1 MNNKAFFTNIRSEI
15 ISLLETASDEVLIA
29 MAWFTN
35 RQLLD
40 SLIQCLRRGVRVRLI
55 LLDDIINH
63 CDFGADFNLFIQ
75 ENGSEFYL
83 YPPSLRFMHNKF
95 CIVDGKIVVT
105 GSYNWTNY
113 AETRNHENIVISSD
127 PILVRDYTD
136 CFSSLVTDLTKSTS
150 FEVLTQ
156 QQVPEGVFLSR
167 LSDFAQE
174 VYSSPS
180 MHASPYGD
188 EFQKK
193 IASAKIDVPET
204 IEALISENGGRSEST
219 ANDSGNTHL
228 NNAGEHK
235 IVITEVKNFKYPV
248 SRYNIGFKA
257 KLRDQNGREGLKVM
271 IEKGQA
277 LPYTITLDAESAN
290 SGDSNSMSST
300 CEFYYGDMTDISKCS
315 KIGEALT
322 LNNLPK
328 LKEGEVKFKIIMTLE
343 ESGNLSVRFVC
354 VNTGTGVE
362 GKHTQESFVE
372 YRNS

>member
-1 MNNKAFFTNIRSEI
+1 MNKAFFSNIRSEI
-15 ISLLETASDEVLIA
+15 ISLLETASNEILIA

-40 SLIQCLRRGVRVRLI
+40 CLIQCLRRGVKVKLI

-63 CDFGADFNLFIQ
+63 CDFGVDFNLFIM
-75 ENGSEFYL
+75 EKGSDFYL
-83 YPPSLRFMHNKF
+83 YPPSLKFMHNKF
-95 CIVDGKIVVT
+95 CIIDGKTVVT

-113 AETRNHENIVISSD
+113 AETRNHENIVISTDSM
-127 PILVRDYTD
+127 LVREYSD
-136 CFSSLVTDLTKSTS
+136 CFTKLEKDLTHATS

-156 QQVPEGVFLSR
+156 QQVPENVFLSR

-174 VYSSPS
+174 VYSSPTLHTS
-180 MHASPYGD
+180 SYRD

-193 IASAKIDVPET
+193 IASAKIELPESV
-204 IEALISENGGRSEST
+204 ESLIDESIKESRRI
-219 ANDSGNTHL
+219 NLESPL
-228 NNAGEHK
+228 LSKAGEQRV
-235 IVITEVKNFKYPV
+235 VITEVKDFKYPV
-248 SRYNIGFKA
+248 SKYFIGFKA
-257 KLRDQNGREGLKVM
+257 KLRDQNGKEGLKVM

-277 LPYTITLDAESAN
+277 LPYTITRDAASAN
-290 SGDSNSMSST
+290 SGDSNMMSST
-300 CEFYYGDMTDISKCS
+300 CEFYYGDTTDISGCS
-315 KIGEALT
+315 KIGETLT

-343 ESGNLSVRFVC
+343 ESGQLSVRFVC

-362 GKHTQESFVE
+362 GKHAESGFVE